1 MIELDISK
9 PAAGMTL
16 EQETKFLR
24 QHWLVKRMR
33 GPGRAAMAKAC
44 AGRVV
49 VTPDAGSGEHPGV
62 PRAHRRHPS
71 QFGKAAA
78 IGKGKRHA
86 KQLPGLWRKRAEA
99 KAKQKAAMVVYK
111 MPEFKQSA

>member
-1 MIELDISK
+1 MIAADVELEGASRCI
-9 PAAGMTL
+9 
-16 EQETKFLR
+16 
-24 QHWLVKRMR
+24 RMR
-33 GPGRAAMAKAC
+33 ERTAAKNPGRRAMAESL

-49 VTPDAGSGEHPGV
+49 VTPEAGTEQHPGV

-78 IGKGKRHA
+78 LGKGKRHA
-86 KQLPGLWRKRAEA
+86 KQLPGIWRKRAEA